1 MQNNSSSPEQSNSP
15 SKWYAYN
22 ITKRNPD
29 LKLQHAHDLS
39 AAKIS
44 HSCREIISP
53 YLEVLHSMFEKD
65 KIPASYIINID
76 ETPTFLESSKEGV
89 LLDAN
94 SPIKPFKVTL
104 PRKRNMTLTFAIAM
118 NGVALPSQLIC
129 RNDSELSDFRD
140 LEKHNIRL
148 YQTSNGWQDETTF
161 RDYVK
166 VALSPVLSWRRMDDR
181 ETTPVILLVDS
192 HYSHL
197 GLDCLKWCAQNNI
210 TVIRPPSETSHLVQ
224 PLDCGVNAVFKT
236 KFRSALEDRYFQFVL
251 YFTLPFSPIFS

>member
-1 MQNNSSSPEQSNSP
+1 MQKNVSSPDHSNSP

-22 ITKRNPD
+22 ITRRNPD

-39 AAKIS
+39 PAKIS
-44 HSCREIISP
+44 HSCREIIAP
-53 YLEVLHSMFEKD
+53 YLELLHSLFEKES
-65 KIPASYIINID
+65 IPASYIINID

-104 PRKRNMTLTFAIAM
+104 PRKRNMTLTLAIAM
-118 NGVALPSQLIC
+118 NGVSLPSQLIC
-129 RNDSELSDFRD
+129 RDDCELSDFKD

-166 VALSPVLSWRRMDDR
+166 VALAPVLSWRRMDKR

-197 GLDCLKWCAQNNI
+197 DLDSLKWCAHNNI

-224 PLDCGVNAVFKT
+224 PLDCGVNAVFKS
-236 KFRSALEDRYFQFVL
+236 KFRTALEDLYFQFAI
-251 YFTLPFSPIFS
+251 FFPRSFSPVFS